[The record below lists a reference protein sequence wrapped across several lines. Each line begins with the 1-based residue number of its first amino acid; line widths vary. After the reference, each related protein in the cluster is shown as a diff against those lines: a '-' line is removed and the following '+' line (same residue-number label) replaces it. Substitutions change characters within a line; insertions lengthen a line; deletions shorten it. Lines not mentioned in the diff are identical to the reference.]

1 MHSLPFFGIINHI
14 QIPSSILSIY
24 EYLQTLETFR
34 SLSIAIDNPFKRPSA
49 NPVNYVF
56 TISRSTISNV
66 TTTVNYQIVN
76 VSNTLASDFVG
87 GVFPSGNLVFAPGEN
102 TKTVTATIIGGA
114 ASGKTFAF
122 ELVNASD
129 SDGGMIVVGDRITL
143 NYGELPLALNAVL
156 WLDASD
162 ATTISAT
169 NNLISEWRDKSG
181 LNRHASNTQAATQP
195 AYALNSLN
203 GLNTITLSLDEMSI
217 PNMLLTGTGWDVFAV
232 ASMVAGAQQW
242 ARLVSM
248 RQQGTSADFNNGGS
262 WFPIGRLSF
271 NNSIHS
277 QHISGTPGVDIT
289 LGAVYIMQAS
299 LTNTSLNLY
308 FDGVLRATKSG
319 VGSLNTTEGMRIG
332 RSFNNVDNMP
342 ERWSGTLAEIVITP
356 QLSTADRQQME
367 GYLANKWGLTASLPA
382 GHPYKP

>member
-1 MHSLPFFGIINHI
+1 MYSLPFFGTIGGIRLTST
-14 QIPSSILSIY
+14 PSLY
-24 EYLQTLETFR
+24 EYLNFT
-34 SLSIAIDNPFKRPSA
+34 SLAIAINNPNKPISDQ
-49 NPVNYVF
+49 VTSYVF
-56 TISRSTISNV
+56 TINRTTSRNI
-66 TTTVNYQIVN
+66 TTTVNYI
-76 VSNTLASDFVG
+76 VSNVFNTISSDFVG
-87 GVFPSGNLVFAPGEN
+87 DGFPSGTLVFNPQE
-102 TKTVTATIIGGA
+102 TSKTVTISVVGRFVAK
-114 ASGKTFAF
+114 SFRFAF
-122 ELVNASD
+122 ELVNAID
-129 SDGGMIVVGDRITL
+129 SDGIFVEVVDRIECSY
-143 NYGELPLALNAVL
+143 NVIPLALNPVL

-232 ASMVAGAQQW
+232 ASMVAGAESN
-242 ARLVSM
+242 ARLISM

-262 WFPIGRLSF
+262 WIPILRAST
-271 NNSIHS
+271 NISIMS
-277 QHISGTPGVDIT
+277 MQISSTPTVPIT

-308 FDGVLRATKSG
+308 FDGVLRATKAGAS
-319 VGSLNTTEGMRIG
+319 SLNTTEGMRIG
-332 RSFNNVDNMP
+332 RSFNNVDNIP